1 MRKKVLQ
8 VPMAQPKTL
17 SQFEVVCLWSL
28 GLFLALKSIPGNS
41 GVPVCWLEVRAKVI
55 NLCHLPGVDNI

>member
-17 SQFEVVCLWSL
+17 SQFEVVCLWAL
-28 GLFLALKSIPGNS
+28 HFLALKSIPGNS
-41 GVPVCWLEVRAKVI
+41 GVPVCWLEARARVLS
-55 NLCHLPGVDNI
+55 LCHLPGVDNI